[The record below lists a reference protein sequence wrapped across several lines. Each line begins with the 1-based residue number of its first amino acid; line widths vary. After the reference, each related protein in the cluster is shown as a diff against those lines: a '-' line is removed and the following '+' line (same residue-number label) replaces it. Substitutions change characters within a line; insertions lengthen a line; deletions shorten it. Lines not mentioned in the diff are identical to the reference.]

1 MKTVLRWCMSP
12 QLAPFAAADR
22 RQKEGN
28 GHQEDGS
35 LATPQNPEQASIEQA

>member
-1 MKTVLRWCMSP
+1 MKTVLRWCMSL
-12 QLAPFAAADR
+12 QLAPSAADR

-28 GHQEDGS
+28 GHQEDDS

>member
-1 MKTVLRWCMSP
+1 VYES
-12 QLAPFAAADR
+12 AIGAFAAADR

-35 LATPQNPEQASIEQA
+35 LATPQHPEQASIEQA